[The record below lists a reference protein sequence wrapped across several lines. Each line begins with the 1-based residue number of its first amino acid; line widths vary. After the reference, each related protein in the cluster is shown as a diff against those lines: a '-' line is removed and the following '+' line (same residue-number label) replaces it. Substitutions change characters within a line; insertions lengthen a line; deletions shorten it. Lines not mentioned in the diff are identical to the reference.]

1 MSAPIADTG
10 PGRVLADLSWIV
22 TTATVLHLHAPRRA
36 AARSGGGE
44 RVRNQIG
51 SPKARLTELSMIA
64 PVAWLTA
71 SW

>member
-1 MSAPIADTG
+1 MTAPIADTG
-10 PGRVLADLSWIV
+10 PGRVLADLSWLV
-22 TTATVLHLHAPRRA
+22 TTATVLHPRAARRRA
-36 AARSGGGE
+36 VVVG

-51 SPKARLTELSMIA
+51 NPKARLTELSMIA